1 MVNNIRPQA
10 RSNSNVTTA
19 FKYGVYFVLLGH
31 ESPKFVVKCGQRL
44 VGRPFKK
51 VIAVCPVG
59 NSLIVASLTATNC
72 TVVLR
77 SHGNQ

>member
-10 RSNSNVTTA
+10 RFNSNVTTG
-19 FKYGVYFVLLGH
+19 FKYGVYLVLLGH
-31 ESPKFVVKCGQRL
+31 ELCKFVVKCGQRL

>member
-1 MVNNIRPQA
+1 MVNDIRPQA
-10 RSNSNVTTA
+10 RFNSNVTTG

-31 ESPKFVVKCGQRL
+31 ESLKFVVKCGQRL

-59 NSLIVASLTATNC
+59 NKVASLTATNC
-72 TVVLR
+72 TVVLHC
-77 SHGNQ
+77 HGNQ